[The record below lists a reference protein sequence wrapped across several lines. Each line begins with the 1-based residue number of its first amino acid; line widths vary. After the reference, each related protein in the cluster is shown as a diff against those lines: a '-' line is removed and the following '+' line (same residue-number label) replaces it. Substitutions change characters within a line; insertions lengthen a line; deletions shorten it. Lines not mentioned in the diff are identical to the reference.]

1 MFRKLN
7 VLLIALVCLTFV
19 SCKRDDEF
27 KSLIKDIDDL
37 STQIVQTVEQGKGS
51 VASIDAAQK
60 VIEARRDGIQKKMK
74 GLSSV
79 ANFQVSEETR
89 KAMEASLTKNV
100 TAVVGLQMTYMMQSI
115 QNPAIKAKLEALTK
129 NYQVLL
135 TEGFKEK

>member
-74 GLSSV
+74 ELSSV

-115 QNPAIKAKLEALTK
+115 QNPAIKGKLEALTK
-129 NYQVLL
+129 NYQTLL
-135 TEGFKEK
+135 MEGFKEK